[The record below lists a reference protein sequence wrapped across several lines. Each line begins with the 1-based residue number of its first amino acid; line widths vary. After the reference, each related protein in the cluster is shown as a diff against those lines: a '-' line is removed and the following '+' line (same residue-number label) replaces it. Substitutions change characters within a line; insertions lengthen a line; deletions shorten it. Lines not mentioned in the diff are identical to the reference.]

1 MKVLIIEDETAA
13 SENLIAMLQ
22 EIDPGID
29 VLQVLESVQQT
40 VRWLYT

>member
-22 EIDPGID
+22 EIDNEIE
-29 VLQVLESVQQT
+29 VLKVLESVQ
-40 VRWLYT
+40 